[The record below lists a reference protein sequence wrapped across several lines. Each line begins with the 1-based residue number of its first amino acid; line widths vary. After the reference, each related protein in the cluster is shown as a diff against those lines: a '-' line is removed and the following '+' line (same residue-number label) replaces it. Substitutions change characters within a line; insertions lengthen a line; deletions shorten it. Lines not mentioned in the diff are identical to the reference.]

1 MEGNVKAPVE
11 LAIGHVLFIDI
22 VGYSKLLTSE
32 QRERQQELNRTVR
45 ETEQF
50 RAAEAAGKLVRVP
63 TGDGMVLAFFTS
75 PDAPLRCA
83 VAITQALHGMKQLPL
98 RMGIHSGPV
107 DPVEDVNDKPNL
119 AGAGVNIAQ
128 RVMSCGDAGHILL
141 SARAADDLA
150 QHAEWKAQL
159 HEIGEAE
166 VKHGIK
172 IGVVNFFDGD
182 VGNSTV
188 PEKIQRLRQV
198 QAAAVRRRTIAWSL
212 GTITVVA
219 AVGAAFWIQSRRGEF
234 ATASSGELQ
243 KSIAVLP
250 LENLSEDKAD
260 AFFAD
265 GIQDDVL
272 TSLSKISDLKVISR
286 TSVMQYRGAKRNLRD
301 IGHALGVGNI
311 LEGSVRRVGNRVLV
325 NVQLIDAIH
334 DRHLWSERYDRTLT
348 NSIGLQGELA
358 TEIAHSL
365 RARLNPEEKGR
376 LASKPTN
383 NPEAYVLY
391 LQAREKETT
400 ALFSQEDSIAV
411 DALYDRAVSLDP
423 QFASAMARQ
432 SLWNSTMYMS
442 SRSKERKN
450 KAQALAVQALRVAPD
465 LPEAHMALGEWFRM
479 TERNYDA
486 ALKEF
491 ELVAHTMPNDSEILS
506 RLGVLYRRQGRWRE
520 ALANFHRVQELDPRI
535 PHDDEAQTAV
545 ALRDWKTARVL
556 FRHVLEIA
564 PDDVWVK
571 THFAEALMNGEGD
584 FAAARAILETIPY
597 PRYDAGGQPILDD
610 LVVRWRLLM
619 LERDYTG
626 AQRLLVDFPLEE
638 FPGLPPGIKDLF
650 VGHTAWAKGDQ
661 DRARELFEKV
671 RRDWESFARDHPN
684 DPAVLTRLGVL
695 YAYLGRKEEALR
707 ESRRAVEL
715 VPENDAIERPAYSA
729 NLALVYALTGESE
742 KAVSLIEQLLIKPSV
757 EVQGV
762 HAMTLTNLRSWK
774 WDVLRSNPRFQEIL
788 ASPEPKTIY

>member
-1 MEGNVKAPVE
+1 MDGNVKAPVE

-50 RAAEAAGKLVRVP
+50 RTAEAAGKLVRVP

-83 VAITQALHGMKQLPL
+83 VAISYALRDMKQLPL

-219 AVGAAFWIQSRRGEF
+219 AVGAAFWLQSRRGEF

-391 LQAREKETT
+391 LQAREKERT
-400 ALFSQEDSIAV
+400 ALSSYEDSIAV
-411 DALYDRAVSLDP
+411 DALYDRAVALDP

-432 SLWNSTMYMS
+432 SLWNSGMYME
-442 SRSKERKN
+442 SRSQERKN
-450 KAQALAVQALRVAPD
+450 KAQTLAVQALRVAPD

-486 ALKEF
+486 ALKEL
-491 ELVAHTMPNDSEILS
+491 EIVARTMPNDPEILG
-506 RLGVLYRRQGRWRE
+506 RL
-520 ALANFHRVQELDPRI
+520 
-535 PHDDEAQTAV
+535 
-545 ALRDWKTARVL
+545 
-556 FRHVLEIA
+556 
-564 PDDVWVK
+564 
-571 THFAEALMNGEGD
+571 
-584 FAAARAILETIPY
+584 
-597 PRYDAGGQPILDD
+597 
-610 LVVRWRLLM
+610 
-619 LERDYTG
+619 
-626 AQRLLVDFPLEE
+626 
-638 FPGLPPGIKDLF
+638 
-650 VGHTAWAKGDQ
+650 
-661 DRARELFEKV
+661 
-671 RRDWESFARDHPN
+671 
-684 DPAVLTRLGVL
+684 
-695 YAYLGRKEEALR
+695 
-707 ESRRAVEL
+707 
-715 VPENDAIERPAYSA
+715 
-729 NLALVYALTGESE
+729 
-742 KAVSLIEQLLIKPSV
+742 
-757 EVQGV
+757 
-762 HAMTLTNLRSWK
+762 
-774 WDVLRSNPRFQEIL
+774 
-788 ASPEPKTIY
+788 

>member
-11 LAIGHVLFIDI
+11 LAIAHVLFIDI
-22 VGYSKLLTSE
+22 VGYSKLLTSD

-45 ETEQF
+45 ETQQF

-83 VAITQALHGMKQLPL
+83 VAISHALHGTKQLPL

-128 RVMSCGDAGHILL
+128 RVMNSGDAGHILL

-150 QHAEWKAQL
+150 QYAEWKAQL

-172 IGVVNFFDGD
+172 IAVVNFFDND

-188 PEKIQRLRQV
+188 PEKVRRLRQV
-198 QAAAVRRRTIAWSL
+198 QAAAVRRRAIAWSL
-212 GTITVVA
+212 GAIALVA
-219 AVGAAFWIQSRRGEF
+219 AVGAAFWLQSRRAGF
-234 ATASSGELQ
+234 AIPSAGELQ

-272 TSLSKISDLKVISR
+272 ASLSKISDLKVISR

-311 LEGSVRRVGNRVLV
+311 LEGSVRRAGNRVLV

-365 RARLNPEEKGR
+365 RARLNPQEKGR

-391 LQAREKETT
+391 LQAREKERS
-400 ALFSQEDSIAV
+400 APSSQADSIAV

-432 SLWNSTMYMS
+432 SLWNSGMYME
-442 SRSKERKN
+442 SRSQERKN
-450 KAQALAVQALRVAPD
+450 KAQTLAVQALRVAPD
-465 LPEAHMALGEWFRM
+465 LPEAHIALGEWFRM

-491 ELVAHTMPNDSEILS
+491 EIVAHTMPNDSEILG

-520 ALANFHRVQELDPRI
+520 ALANFRRVQELDPRI

-545 ALRDWKTARVL
+545 ALRDWEAARVL

-571 THFAEALMNGEGD
+571 TNFAEALMNGEGD
-584 FAAARAILETIPY
+584 FAAARAMLETIPY
-597 PRYDAGGQPILDD
+597 PRHDSGGQPIWDD
-610 LVVRWRLLM
+610 LLSRWRLLM

-626 AQRLLVDFPLEE
+626 AERLLADFPLEE
-638 FPGLPPGIKDLF
+638 FPGPIPGLKDLF
-650 VGHTAWAKGDQ
+650 VGRTAWAKGDQ

-684 DPAVLTRLGVL
+684 DPAVMTHLGVL

-707 ESRRAVEL
+707 ESRRAVDL

-742 KAVSLIEQLLIKPSV
+742 KAVTLIEQLLTKPAV

-762 HAMTLTNLRSWK
+762 QAMTLTNLRSWR
-774 WDVLRSNPRFQEIL
+774 WDAVRNNPRFQEIL

>member
-50 RAAEAAGKLVRVP
+50 QAAEAAGKLVRVP

-75 PDAPLRCA
+75 PEAPLRCA
-83 VAITQALHGMKQLPL
+83 VAISHALQGTKALPL

-128 RVMSCGDAGHILL
+128 RVMNCGDAGHILL

-150 QHAEWKAQL
+150 QHAEWKEQL

-172 IGVVNFFDGD
+172 IGVVNFFDDD
-182 VGNSTV
+182 VGNPIV
-188 PEKIQRLRQV
+188 PEKIRRSRQV
-198 QAAAVRRRTIAWSL
+198 QAAAVRRRTIAWAL
-212 GTITVVA
+212 GAIALVAVVA
-219 AVGAAFWIQSRRGEF
+219 AALWIQSRRGEF
-234 ATASSGELQ
+234 ATASDGELQ

-311 LEGSVRRVGNRVLV
+311 LEGSVRREGNRVV
-325 NVQLIDAIH
+325 VTVQLIDAIH

-376 LASKPTN
+376 LASKPTS

-391 LQAREKETT
+391 LQAREKERTGLT
-400 ALFSQEDSIAV
+400 SQEDSIAV
-411 DALYDRAVSLDP
+411 DALYERAVSLDP

-432 SLWNSTMYMS
+432 SLWNGGMYME
-442 SRSKERKN
+442 SRSQERKN
-450 KAQALAVQALRVAPD
+450 KAQTLAVQALRVAPD
-465 LPEAHMALGEWFRM
+465 LPEAHIALGEWFRM

-491 ELVAHTMPNDSEILS
+491 EIAARTMPNDPEILGH
-506 RLGVLYRRQGRWRE
+506 LGYLYRRQGRWRE
-520 ALANFHRVQELDPRI
+520 ALENFRRVQELDPRI
-535 PHDDEAQTAV
+535 PHEEEAETAV

-556 FRHVLEIA
+556 YHHLLEMA
-564 PDDVWVK
+564 PDDIGIK
-571 THFAEALMNGEGD
+571 TNFAVALMNGEGD
-584 FAAARAILETIPY
+584 FAAARTIFETIPY
-597 PRYDAGGQPILDD
+597 PRYDARGQPIWDD
-610 LVVRWRLLM
+610 LFPRFRLLM
-619 LERDYTG
+619 LERDYAG
-626 AQRLLVDFPLEE
+626 AERLLADFPLEE
-638 FPGLPPGIKDLF
+638 FPAPVPGIKYIFFAL
-650 VGHTAWAKGDQ
+650 TAWAKGDQ
-661 DRARELFEKV
+661 PRARELFEKV
-671 RRDWESFARDHPN
+671 LRDWEPLVREHPD
-684 DPAVLTRLGVL
+684 DPTFTTWRGLL

-707 ESRRAVEL
+707 ESHRTVDL

-742 KAVSLIEQLLIKPSV
+742 KAVTLIEQLLTKPAL

-762 HAMTLTNLRSWK
+762 HAITLTNLRSWR
-774 WDVLRSNPRFQEIL
+774 WDSLRSNPRFQEIL
-788 ASPEPKTIY
+788 AAPEPKTVY

>member
-1 MEGNVKAPVE
+1 MSSEGKQDGQLEIA
-11 LAIGHVLFIDI
+11 HVLFIDI

-50 RAAEAAGKLVRVP
+50 QAAEAAGKLVRVP

-83 VAITQALHGMKQLPL
+83 VAISYALRDMKQLPL

-188 PEKIQRLRQV
+188 PEKIRRSRQV
-198 QAAAVRRRTIAWSL
+198 QAAAVRRRTIACSL

-219 AVGAAFWIQSRRGEF
+219 ALGTAFWIQAQHARFPSVSG
-234 ATASSGELQ
+234 GELQ

-250 LENLSEDKAD
+250 LDNLSEDKAD

-272 TSLSKISDLKVISR
+272 TSLAKISDLKVISR

-301 IGHALGVGNI
+301 IGRALGVGNI

-491 ELVAHTMPNDSEILS
+491 EIVAHTMPNDAEILD
-506 RLGVLYRRQGRWRE
+506 RLGYLYRRQGRWRE

-571 THFAEALMNGEGD
+571 TNFAEALMNGEGD

-626 AQRLLVDFPLEE
+626 AERLLVDFPLEE
-638 FPGLPPGIKDLF
+638 FPAHPGLKNIFFAL
-650 VGHTAWAKGDQ
+650 TAWAKGDQ
-661 DRARELFEKV
+661 PRARELFEKV

-715 VPENDAIERPAYSA
+715 VPGNDAIERPAYSA

-742 KAVSLIEQLLIKPSV
+742 KAVSLIEQLLTKPSV

>member
-50 RAAEAAGKLVRVP
+50 QAAEAAGKLVRVP

-75 PDAPLRCA
+75 PEAPLRCA
-83 VAITQALHGMKQLPL
+83 VAISHALQGTKALPL

-128 RVMSCGDAGHILL
+128 RVMNCGDAGHILL

-150 QHAEWKAQL
+150 QHAEWKEQL

-182 VGNSTV
+182 VGNPIV
-188 PEKIQRLRQV
+188 PEKIQRFRQM
-198 QAAAVRRRTIAWSL
+198 QAVAVRRRTIAWAL
-212 GTITVVA
+212 GAIALVAVVA
-219 AVGAAFWIQSRRGEF
+219 AALWIQSRRGEF
-234 ATASSGELQ
+234 ATASDGELQ

-260 AFFAD
+260 AFFAN

-311 LEGSVRRVGNRVLV
+311 LEGSVRREGNRVV
-325 NVQLIDAIH
+325 VTVQLIDAIH

-376 LASKPTN
+376 LASKPTS

-391 LQAREKETT
+391 LQAREKERTPQS
-400 ALFSQEDSIAV
+400 LEDLIAV
-411 DALYDRAVSLDP
+411 DALYDRAVLLDP

-432 SLWNSTMYMS
+432 SLWNSGMYRET
-442 SRSKERKN
+442 RSQERKT
-450 KAQALAVQALRVAPD
+450 KAQTLAVQALRIAPD
-465 LPEAHMALGEWFRM
+465 LPEAHIALGEWFRM

-491 ELVAHTMPNDSEILS
+491 EIAAHTMPNDPEILGH
-506 RLGVLYRRQGRWRE
+506 LGYLYRRQGRWRE

-535 PHDDEAQTAV
+535 PHQEEAETAV
-545 ALRDWKTARVL
+545 ALRDWKTVRAL
-556 FRHVLEIA
+556 YRHLLELA
-564 PDDVWVK
+564 PDDIGMK
-571 THFAEALMNGEGD
+571 TNFAVALMNGEGD

-597 PRYDAGGQPILDD
+597 PRYDARGQPIWDE
-610 LVVRWRLLM
+610 LVPRWGLLM
-619 LERDYTG
+619 LERDYAG
-626 AQRLLVDFPLEE
+626 AERLLVDFPLEE
-638 FPGLPPGIKDLF
+638 FPGPIPGLKNLF
-650 VGHTAWAKGDQ
+650 FGLTARAKGDQ
-661 DRARELFEKV
+661 DEAHERFEKV
-671 RRDWESFARDHPN
+671 RRDWESFDRDHPN
-684 DPAVLTRLGVL
+684 DPAVLTHLGEL

-707 ESRRAVEL
+707 QSRRAVDL

-729 NLALVYALTGESE
+729 NLALVYALRGESE
-742 KAVSLIEQLLIKPSV
+742 KAVTLIEQLLTKPAM
-757 EVQGV
+757 EIEGV
-762 HAMTLTNLRSWK
+762 PAMTLTNLRSGR
-774 WDVLRSNPRFQEIL
+774 WDALRNNPRFQEIL
-788 ASPEPKTIY
+788 AGPEPKTVY